1 MNVNQILQSDQQTTI
16 LIYFS
21 REKYKR
27 EKKFK
32 KFYLKQKLL
41 TKINLNRIN
50 LDMPHNDAKLKSKKN
65 SRRLVNHQQVSEK
78 QPLCEGLI

>member
-1 MNVNQILQSDQQTTI
+1 MAKNIAAK
-16 LIYFS
+16 
-21 REKYKR
+21 EA
-27 EKKFK
+27 
-32 KFYLKQKLL
+32 LKSKCSYEN
-41 TKINLNRIN
+41 KWFLNRII

>member
-1 MNVNQILQSDQQTTI
+1 MAKNIAAK
-16 LIYFS
+16 
-21 REKYKR
+21 EA
-27 EKKFK
+27 
-32 KFYLKQKLL
+32 LKSKCSYVLKNFIHV
-41 TKINLNRIN
+41 TCNMYENKWYLNRII